1 MSTSEGREGLHWPH
15 LALTLG
21 GSGSVAANVAH
32 AYVHGSPAVGAVAAS
47 VLWPVMVVVAVE
59 LLISTPWPAGWTW
72 AVTRFVGVGLV
83 GVVAAVVS
91 YRHMSGL
98 LAAYGEDHIV
108 SGLGPVAVDGL
119 MVMAT
124 ASLVAVRRVRVDQGR
139 RHLVSATDQRVDS
152 RPVGTPD
159 ASASAGHDASSL
171 EERPIPD
178 RRTPTRRTP
187 TRPAPARRATRP
199 TESAAELLAQRV
211 RAARELIASGD
222 LDARPSAE
230 AIRKTLGGSA
240 AISRAVRDALTT
252 STEPAAEPA
261 PIETDHNDSPLRLAR

>member
-1 MSTSEGREGLHWPH
+1 MSTSEGREGVHWPH
-15 LALTLG
+15 LALVLG

-32 AYVHGSPAVGAVAAS
+32 AYVHGSPAVGAVVAS

-98 LAAYGEDHIV
+98 LTAYGEDHVV

-139 RHLVSATDQRVDS
+139 RHLINTTDQPLDP
-152 RPVGTPD
+152 RPADTPD
-159 ASASAGHDASSL
+159 PSAPAAHDASSL
-171 EERPIPD
+171 EKRPVQD
-178 RRTPTRRTP
+178 RRTSTP
-187 TRPAPARRATRP
+187 RATARRATRP

-211 RAARELIASGD
+211 LAAGELIASGA
-222 LDARPSAE
+222 LAERPSAE
-230 AIRKTLGGSA
+230 AIRKALGGSA

-261 PIETDHNDSPLRLAR
+261 SVETDHIDSPLRLAR

>member
-1 MSTSEGREGLHWPH
+1 MSTFEGLHWPH
-15 LALTLG
+15 VALALG

-32 AYVHGSPAVGAVAAS
+32 AYVHGSPAVGAVVAS

-59 LLISTPWPAGWTW
+59 LLISTPWPPGWTW

-139 RHLVSATDQRVDS
+139 RHLVSTTGQPLDS
-152 RPVGTPD
+152 RPAGIPD
-159 ASASAGHDASSL
+159 ASASAARDASSL
-171 EERPIPD
+171 EQRPIQGRPD
-178 RRTPTRRTP
+178 ASRTST
-187 TRPAPARRATRP
+187 RRATTRKGTRSAAP
-199 TESAAELLAQRV
+199 AAELLAQRV
-211 RAARELIASGD
+211 HAARELIASGA
-222 LDARPSAE
+222 LNARPSAE

-252 STEPAAEPA
+252 STEPAPEPA
-261 PIETDHNDSPLRLAR
+261 PVETNHNDSPLRLAR

>member
-1 MSTSEGREGLHWPH
+1 MSTAGGSEGLHWPH
-15 LALTLG
+15 LALVLG

-32 AYVHGSPAVGAVAAS
+32 AYVHGSPAIGAVVAS

-59 LLISTPWPAGWTW
+59 LLISTPWPSGWTW

-152 RPVGTPD
+152 RPDATPD
-159 ASASAGHDASSL
+159 ASMSAAHDASSL
-171 EERPIPD
+171 EERPIPG
-178 RRTPTRRTP
+178 RRTPTRRAT
-187 TRPAPARRATRP
+187 ARRATRP
-199 TESAAELLAQRV
+199 SESAAELLTQRV
-211 RAARELIASGD
+211 DAARQLIRSGELAE
-222 LDARPSAE
+222 RPSAE

-252 STEPAAEPA
+252 STEPALA
-261 PIETDHNDSPLRLAR
+261 PVETNYNDSPLRLAR